1 MTSRTIRVPL
11 TAAGLLAAVALL
23 LTGCGTAPA
32 QRPKAAAPPGP
43 EVFFAE
49 VAARCA
55 GAGSGAPAS
64 APASSPA
71 SAEQE
76 LPSDPEARKY
86 AENHGY
92 RQQAGLSAE
101 GSCRG
106 DAHAA
111 RIRSAL
117 AGKAP
122 GTAAEL
128 TGLLRGLGY
137 QVGPGDVV
145 DGAGGTGPGFALW
158 LPGSGPCVEGRA
170 GTPARVEAHGPYAEG
185 GCREPAGGH

>member
-1 MTSRTIRVPL
+1 MTSRTTRVPL

-23 LTGCGTAPA
+23 LTGCGAAPA

-64 APASSPA
+64 SPA
-71 SAEQE
+71 PAEQE
-76 LPSDPEARKY
+76 LPADPEARKY

-137 QVGPGDVV
+137 PVGPGDVV
-145 DGAGGTGPGFALW
+145 DGAGGTGPGFARW
-158 LPGSGPCVEGRA
+158 IPGSGPGGGGGGGPPGRGVGA
-170 GTPARVEAHGPYAEG
+170 AR
-185 GCREPAGGH
+185 

>member
-1 MTSRTIRVPL
+1 MRSRTTRVPL

-23 LTGCGTAPA
+23 LTGCEAAPA
-32 QRPKAAAPPGP
+32 ERPKAAAPPGP

-64 APASSPA
+64 SPA
-71 SAEQE
+71 ERE
-76 LPSDPEARKY
+76 LPADPEARKY

-92 RQQAGLSAE
+92 RQQAGLSPE
-101 GSCRG
+101 GTCRG

-117 AGKAP
+117 AGKPP
-122 GTAAEL
+122 GTAADL

-137 QVGPGDVV
+137 PVGPGDVV

-158 LPGSGPCVEGRA
+158 IPGSGPCVEGTS

-185 GCREPAGGH
+185 GCREPKGGH

>member
-1 MTSRTIRVPL
+1 MTSRTTRVPL
-11 TAAGLLAAVALL
+11 TAAGLLAVGALL
-23 LTGCGTAPA
+23 LTGCDAAPA
-32 QRPKAAAPPGP
+32 ERPKAAAAPPGP

-64 APASSPA
+64 APA
-71 SAEQE
+71 EQE
-76 LPSDPEARKY
+76 LPTDPEARKY

-101 GSCRG
+101 GTCRG

-117 AGKAP
+117 AGKP
-122 GTAAEL
+122 PRTADEL

-137 QVGPGDVV
+137 PVGPGDVV
-145 DGAGGTGPGFALW
+145 DGAGGAGGTGPGFALW
-158 LPGSGPCVEGRA
+158 IPGSGPCVEGTSA
-170 GTPARVEAHGPYAEG
+170 APARVEAHGPYAEG
-185 GCREPAGGH
+185 GCREPKGGH